1 MIAPSTLAGN
11 IVTAL
16 RAIPALVTAMGG
28 TATRIS
34 AYADTFPQS
43 VQLFQAIQDLPPPG
57 MLVVWNGTGPYG
69 RGLSEVW
76 VHEFAVIV
84 RPKPET
90 GTATGISDIWS
101 NFVNGIPTA
110 MGGQKMLFT
119 EVNSALHRMETP
131 SIRRMSLQVSETKV
145 LDYFEITMRF
155 VEKGA

>member
-43 VQLFQAIQDLPPPG
+43 VQLFQAVQDMPPPG
-57 MLVVWNGTGPYG
+57 MLVVWNGTEPYG
-69 RGLSEVW
+69 RGLAEVW

-90 GTATGISDIWS
+90 STATGISDIWL
-101 NFVNGIPTA
+101 NFVDGIPTG

-119 EVNSALHRMETP
+119 EVNSALYRMETP
-131 SIRRMSLQVSETKV
+131 RIRRMSLPINERDS